1 MIQGFYREL
10 KRYTLEEIAFV
21 VTGKKDV
28 TEPVKKAINTLRR
41 YGILKAVKNTAE
53 DYASLD
59 NEDIVLTETV
69 SDSTQ
74 VLYSFDFV
82 GIVLAENHIFKVYP
96 KYIDN
101 TEHLFERWKQVLRAI
116 KT

>member
-1 MIQGFYREL
+1 M
-10 KRYTLEEIAFV
+10 
-21 VTGKKDV
+21 
-28 TEPVKKAINTLRR
+28 
-41 YGILKAVKNTAE
+41 KAVKNTAE

-101 TEHLFERWKQVLRAI
+101 TEHLFDRFKQVLRVIEKYNNRLILNKNLFSNVYYLNTEMDALKFF